1 MAELSPTTNQIFYS
15 GSWSNIQKALKT
27 LKVGEGK
34 FDTLKKEEVNEIQE
48 RVDREI
54 DGMLND
60 LYHTPFRVKKVKG
73 WDGKFTDFFPGELR
87 QAAIYWTAALLL
99 SSEFQQVSANTN
111 DQVNLTVEKAKQ
123 MVYDLRRNTHWIP
136 SSERKS
142 QISRTMPTTWQPAWT
157 LQQT

>member
-1 MAELSPTTNQIFYS
+1 MEISTVTGQAFYS
-15 GSWSNIQKALKT
+15 GSWVNIKQVLKT

-34 FDTLKKEEVNEIQE
+34 WDTLKKEEVNEFQE

-60 LYHTPFRVKKVKG
+60 LYHTPFRIKKVKG
-73 WDGKFTDFFPGELR
+73 SDGKFQDFFPGELR
-87 QAAIYWTAALLL
+87 QAAIYWTAALLAA
-99 SSEFQQVSANTN
+99 SEFQQVSTNTN
-111 DQVNLTVEKAKQ
+111 DQVNLTVEKAKG

-136 SSERKS
+136 ASERKS